1 MTPMRYAARA
11 APTAR
16 WSIYTVII
24 KLSRGGDTAMRVLRC
39 EPVAYEAA
47 PGTGVCFRSE
57 LWHRTERASAG
68 TVKLALFFGR
78 WL

>member
-1 MTPMRYAARA
+1 
-11 APTAR
+11 
-16 WSIYTVII
+16 
-24 KLSRGGDTAMRVLRC
+24 MRVLGC

-47 PGTGVCFRSE
+47 PGTGVCCRSE
-57 LWHRTERASAG
+57 LWHRKERASAG